1 MKSPAQVQEL
11 AAWLAAT
18 DIGLLELRTPEGVL
32 RLGRAGAPE
41 SAIVQLDAQ
50 EEGAPPAPP
59 PCVAAAPS
67 VGTFLHAHPLHAAPV
82 ARPGERVSAG
92 QPVGLVQIGP
102 LLLPV
107 HAPQSGV
114 LSAFLVPEGQA
125 VGWGTALVELQ
136 ADE

>member
-82 ARPGERVSAG
+82 ARRWRAWASACPRG
-92 QPVGLVQIGP
+92 SPW
-102 LLLPV
+102 
-107 HAPQSGV
+107 A
-114 LSAFLVPEGQA
+114 
-125 VGWGTALVELQ
+125 
-136 ADE
+136 